1 MESIKLFTIKN
12 IQITFQYL
20 AQFVTINSELY
31 KTLKQMKIKAINKMI
46 GVPQYVYCSYLG
58 INLTK
63 DENKKIGDIF
73 PHKEKVLIKLIQPN
87 SESFINYSITRR
99 TNSLYKNE
107 LNERKI
113 YNSNNESNNNNTN
126 TFFSSNNTNLTN
138 NINNFSPKYDLLQ
151 IKSFKKPRKIKIIDK
166 IPTVKK
172 FLNILSTK
180 NSNKKKDILF
190 FNGILKENKSLPV
203 LQMNPEKT
211 RDVKFKKIEK
221 LCGCKKYSITEY
233 CRTCGK
239 FICNECRIS
248 DKHKNHL
255 NIHLD
260 MLNLKKNIFSYANLL
275 QKDIMETLELN
286 KNIRYNSFDENYN
299 YKTYKNEINEKYER
313 AIEKYFQVINNIN
326 NYIFKLDPERTKLQ
340 IETFNKNSLKLKNE
354 IDDLIAKFKNNKN
367 KEINLNYL
375 EYFFREINSREEML
389 LFLQKDI
396 LKYHLSNEVN
406 VKMRSSLNKIDKI
419 LNEINN
425 IKNPFNL
432 ADKYRNEFVNMKII
446 VKSDNE
452 KAKVS
457 KKEKNKE

>member
-1 MESIKLFTIKN
+1 MESIKLFSIKN

-31 KTLKQMKIKAINKMI
+31 KTLKQLKIKAINKMI

-107 LNERKI
+107 LNDRKN

-151 IKSFKKPRKIKIIDK
+151 IKPFKKPRQIKIIDK

-180 NSNKKKDILF
+180 NSNKKKDIF
-190 FNGILKENKSLPV
+190 SFNGILKENKSLPA

-211 RDVKFKKIEK
+211 REVKFKKIEK

-313 AIEKYFQVINNIN
+313 AIEKYFQLINNIN

-396 LKYHLSNEVN
+396 LNYHLSNEIN
-406 VKMRSSLNKIDKI
+406 VKMKSSLNKIDKI

-425 IKNPFNL
+425 VKNPFNL
-432 ADKYRNEFVNMKII
+432 MDKYRNEFINMKII
-446 VKSDNE
+446 RSDAE
-452 KAKVS
+452 
-457 KKEKNKE
+457 KEKKSKNDND